1 MQDKITVTGD
11 VYVNQHLSD
20 LLCSLTHGRDR
31 WITARRRLD
40 RALSFAISSDRT
52 FQVLGMRHMIHSIY
66 LVDLENLTQVGF
78 GLLPTDSN
86 ICCQQYTCT

>member
-20 LLCSLTHGRDR
+20 LLCSLTHGQDR
-31 WITARRRLD
+31 WITAQHHHLD

-52 FQVLGMRHMIHSIY
+52 FQVLGMKNMIHMHIPSR
-66 LVDLENLTQVGF
+66 F
-78 GLLPTDSN
+78 GKPHSSWLWSPA
-86 ICCQQYTCT
+86 Y